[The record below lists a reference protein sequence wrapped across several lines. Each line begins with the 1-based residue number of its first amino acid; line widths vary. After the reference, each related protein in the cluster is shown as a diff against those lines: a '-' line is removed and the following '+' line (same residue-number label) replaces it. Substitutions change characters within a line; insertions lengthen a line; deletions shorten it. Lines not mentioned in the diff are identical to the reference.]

1 MSMVTVGIISGVGSA
16 ITGIF
21 GASSAKRRARA
32 AAREKRRLSAKLT
45 SLENSR
51 QTVIN
56 PYSDTKNLSN
66 LASDLSGGM
75 SNPFASLGVA
85 TVVGLLWGIFEGP
98 MLNVFEGSVVLVAAL
113 LLTTMIVW
121 MWNAGAKVTQEIEE
135 SMQMSVVQ
143 QSGIGL
149 ALLSFSLVMREG
161 VELSLFSIALVIQD
175 GIETYIG
182 IALGLSIA
190 VILGLGIYK
199 GSLRISMKALF
210 KWTSIFLILFAA
222 GMVAYGIHEL
232 QEAGLLLIGPIE
244 VWNINPSLLPD
255 GGFPLLHEKGLIGG
269 MAKALFGYNGNP
281 SALEVVAYVSYLGIG
296 FVYFWRRQ
304 KGIGPAPPENPR
316 GAPLTTP
323 TAQ

>member
-1 MSMVTVGIISGVGSA
+1 MIISPTIISLREGIEAALIIA
-16 ITGIF
+16 IM
-21 GASSAKRRARA
+21 
-32 AAREKRRLSAKLT
+32 LSYLRKTNQNDL
-45 SLENSR
+45 R
-51 QTVIN
+51 KYVI
-56 PYSDTKNLSN
+56 
-66 LASDLSGGM
+66 SGTIVAIL
-75 SNPFASLGVA
+75 ASLGVA

-98 MLNVFEGSVVLVAAL
+98 MLNVFEGSVVLIAAM

-135 SMQMSVVQ
+135 SMEMSVVQ

-149 ALLSFSLVMREG
+149 ALLSFSLVVREG
-161 VELSLFSIALVIQD
+161 VELSLFSMALVIQE
-175 GIETYIG
+175 GLESYIG

-190 VILGLGIYK
+190 VVLGFGIYK

-244 VWNINPSLLPD
+244 VWNINPPLLPD

-281 SALEVVAYVSYLGIG
+281 SAFEVVAYVAYLGIA
-296 FVYFWRRQ
+296 FTYLWVKQ
-304 KGIGPAPPENPR
+304 KGTNSIITQKPSKVT
-316 GAPLTTP
+316 LTTTP
-323 TAQ
+323 VQ

>member
-1 MSMVTVGIISGVGSA
+1 MIISPTIISLREGIEAALILA
-16 ITGIF
+16 IMLSYLRKTNQTDLRKYVISGTI
-21 GASSAKRRARA
+21 A
-32 AAREKRRLSAKLT
+32 AIL
-45 SLENSR
+45 
-51 QTVIN
+51 
-56 PYSDTKNLSN
+56 
-66 LASDLSGGM
+66 
-75 SNPFASLGVA
+75 ASLGVA

-98 MLNVFEGSVVLVAAL
+98 MLNLFEGSVVLIAAL

-135 SMQMSVVQ
+135 SMEMSVVQ

-161 VELSLFSIALVIQD
+161 VELSLFSMALVIQE
-175 GIETYIG
+175 GIQSYVG

-190 VILGLGIYK
+190 VILGLSIYK

-244 VWNINPSLLPD
+244 VWNINPPLLPD
-255 GGFPLLHEKGLIGG
+255 GGYPLLHEKGLIGG
-269 MAKALFGYNGNP
+269 MLKALFGYNGNP
-281 SALEVVAYVSYLGIG
+281 SALEMVAYVAYLSIA
-296 FVYFWRRQ
+296 FTYLWMKQ
-304 KGIGPAPPENPR
+304 KETNPPLSDKPSK
-316 GAPLTTP
+316 ATLTTAP
-323 TAQ
+323 AK

>member
-1 MSMVTVGIISGVGSA
+1 MIISPTIISLREGIEAALIIAIMLSYLRKTNQSDLRKYV
-16 ITGIF
+16 ITG
-21 GASSAKRRARA
+21 
-32 AAREKRRLSAKLT
+32 
-45 SLENSR
+45 
-51 QTVIN
+51 TVVAII
-56 PYSDTKNLSN
+56 
-66 LASDLSGGM
+66 
-75 SNPFASLGVA
+75 ASLGVA

-98 MLNVFEGSVVLVAAL
+98 MLNVFEGSVVLIAAL

-135 SMQMSVVQ
+135 SMEMSVVQ

-161 VELSLFSIALVIQD
+161 VELSLFSMALVIRE
-175 GIETYIG
+175 GIESYIG

-190 VILGLGIYK
+190 VVLGLGIYK

-222 GMVAYGIHEL
+222 GMIAYGIHEL

-244 VWNINPSLLPD
+244 VWNINPPLLPD

-281 SALEVVAYVSYLGIG
+281 SALEVVAYVAYLGVAS
-296 FVYFWRRQ
+296 VYLWRKQ
-304 KGIGPAPPENPR
+304 KGMSSTPSDKPSE
-316 GAPLTTP
+316 APLATATT
-323 TAQ
+323 Q

>member
-1 MSMVTVGIISGVGSA
+1 MIISPTIISLREGIEAALIIA
-16 ITGIF
+16 IM
-21 GASSAKRRARA
+21 
-32 AAREKRRLSAKLT
+32 LSYLRKT
-45 SLENSR
+45 N
-51 QTVIN
+51 QTDLRKYVI
-56 PYSDTKNLSN
+56 
-66 LASDLSGGM
+66 SGTIVAIL
-75 SNPFASLGVA
+75 ASLGVA

-98 MLNVFEGSVVLVAAL
+98 MLNVFEGSVVLIAAL

-149 ALLSFSLVMREG
+149 ALLSFSLVVREG
-161 VELSLFSIALVIQD
+161 VELSLFSMALVIQE
-175 GIETYIG
+175 GLESYIG

-190 VILGLGIYK
+190 VVLGFGIYK

-244 VWNINPSLLPD
+244 VWNINPPLLPD

-281 SALEVVAYVSYLGIG
+281 SAFEVVAYVAYLGIA
-296 FVYFWRRQ
+296 FTYLWVKQ
-304 KGIGPAPPENPR
+304 KGTNSIITQKPSKVT
-316 GAPLTTP
+316 LTTTP
-323 TAQ
+323 VQ